1 VDSTLVRVRFR
12 SRPPIE
18 VPQEER
24 FFELVRAAFGQR
36 RKSLG
41 NALATAYEGDRA
53 LASRVLTAARI
64 AAARRG
70 ETLEMEE
77 FAHLARAD
85 AKVRERVGM
94 GDPE

>member
-1 VDSTLVRVRFR
+1 
-12 SRPPIE
+12 
-18 VPQEER
+18 
-24 FFELVRAAFGQR
+24 VRAAFGQR
-36 RKSLG
+36 RKSLS

-64 AAARRG
+64 AGARRG

-85 AKVRERVGM
+85 AKVRDRVGLD
-94 GDPE
+94 GGE